1 MKFRLICFGSHLLVS
16 LLIAILSVGLVFW
29 LWYPSPLDKALG
41 VANIFFLLLSIDVIV
56 GPLLTLIVAKQGK
69 KTLKMDLLTIGV
81 VQLMALSY
89 GLYMV
94 AQGRPVWLV
103 YDVDRF
109 EVVQA
114 YEAVVAPKD
123 SPSPGGFYAGITG
136 PVWGAV
142 IAQLPATIAKGDAYY
157 KAEFLQAYDATI
169 AARVGAHA
177 RAFGVLKVFNG
188 PAKVDAILAAY
199 PEADAY
205 VPMAAK
211 EKSLCVLVNKA
222 KGEPIAI
229 VDLSP
234 W

>member
-1 MKFRLICFGSHLLVS
+1 MKFRLLCFGSHLLVS

-41 VANIFFLLLSIDVIV
+41 VANIFLLLLSIDVIV

-89 GLYMV
+89 GVYVV
-94 AQGRPVWLV
+94 AQGRPVWMI
-103 YDVDRF
+103 YDTERF
-109 EVVQA
+109 ELVQA
-114 YEAVVAPKD
+114 YEAVAAPKN
-123 SPSPGGFYAGITG
+123 SPSPGGLFVGLTG

-142 IAQLPATIAKGDAYY
+142 IEEVPAAIIKGDAYY
-157 KAEFLQAYDATI
+157 RAEFLQAYDAKI
-169 AARVGAHA
+169 ASKVAAHS
-177 RAFGVLKVFNG
+177 RPFGVLKIFND